1 MIKMQLSLKI
11 IVLLWLHFEVSVEQD
26 LKGFDDNIL
35 YKINWPGKIDD
46 LQDADRAEPMM
57 VTTSKKEKYRCMIPP
72 VQTVEDQDNA
82 PYMGA
87 GPLDLLTPLF
97 ASSQCSIRI
106 ESYWT
111 YEVCHG
117 VHVKQFH
124 EERDGKSVKM
134 QEYDLGRWD
143 WKNEALREKIL
154 QAEEE
159 NEDKLQYKKIDSL
172 NLPYFELEMTDGTIC
187 DINNE
192 PRVTKVLYV
201 CYAHGK
207 NAIYSLKETST
218 CNYEMIILTP
228 NLCSHPKFRP
238 QEAGDN
244 NINCYPVEGPQK
256 PRDLLAMEVESMK
269 LRYQKLSN
277 AHQNAKDTIA
287 VFKVDPKD
295 GTLRMEILQNDF
307 DEEDLSAALDSST
320 KKVSKITDTIT
331 DTTPVEAFLQGKH
344 CLTGGTGW
352 WKYEFCYGRY
362 VRQYHGETSLI
373 LGFFDEK
380 LHREWIAKH
389 PHKKPKPKNTRTE
402 LTHFYQGGSECDKTG
417 ERRET
422 EVKLKCLE
430 NATSKT
436 SVSLY
441 LLEPQTCQY
450 ILGVESPLICEILQ
464 KADDDG
470 LVASSAPK
478 TSEEGDDDYL
488 VGNAIIEDIDV
499 RFEND

>member
-1 MIKMQLSLKI
+1 MQLSVQ
-11 IVLLWLHFEVSVEQD
+11 IVLLLWLHVGVSLEPD

-46 LQDADRAEPMM
+46 LQDAERAEPMF

-72 VQTVEDQDNA
+72 IQTVEDTDNS
-82 PYMGA
+82 PYMGPA
-87 GPLDLLTPLF
+87 PLDLLMPLF
-97 ASSQCSIRI
+97 ASAQCSIRI

-117 VHVKQFH
+117 LYVKQFH
-124 EERDGKSVKM
+124 EERDGKSVKT
-134 QEYDLGRWD
+134 QEYHLGRWD
-143 WKNEALREKIL
+143 WKNEALREKIM
-154 QAEEE
+154 QAEQEKG
-159 NEDKLQYKKIDSL
+159 DTLQYKKIDSL

-244 NINCYPVEGPQK
+244 NINCYPVDGPAK

-287 VFKVDPKD
+287 VFKVDAKD

-307 DEEDLSAALDSST
+307 DEDDLSAALEGTT
-320 KKVSKITDTIT
+320 KKITKTTDTIT

-352 WKYEFCYGRY
+352 WRYEFCYGRY
-362 VRQYHGETSLI
+362 VRQYHGDTSLI

-380 LHREWIAKH
+380 LHREWIEKH
-389 PHKKPKPKNTRTE
+389 PHKRPKPKNVRTE

-470 LVASSAPK
+470 LVASLVSQKAPEK
-478 TSEEGDDDYL
+478 GDEEHI

>member
-1 MIKMQLSLKI
+1 MHLHVE
-11 IVLLWLHFEVSVEQD
+11 IVLISWICVVTSFETEF
-26 LKGFDDNIL
+26 KGFDDNIL
-35 YKINWPGKIDD
+35 YKINWPGNID
-46 LQDADRAEPMM
+46 LQDAEGAEPMF
-57 VTTSKKEKYRCMIPP
+57 VTSSTKEKYKCMIPP
-72 VQTVEDQDNA
+72 IQTVEDNSKDQYQG
-82 PYMGA
+82 PGA
-87 GPLDLLTPLF
+87 LDLLTPLF

-117 VHVKQFH
+117 QYVRQYH
-124 EERDGKSVKM
+124 EERDGKSVKS
-134 QEYDLGRWD
+134 QEYYLGRWD
-143 WKNEALREKIL
+143 WKNEALRMKLKEKD
-154 QAEEE
+154 QEKEE
-159 NEDKLQYKKIDSL
+159 NLPYKRIESL
-172 NLPYFELEMTDGTIC
+172 NLPYFELEMSDGTIC
-187 DINNE
+187 DLNNE
-192 PRVTKVLYV
+192 PRITKVLYV

-228 NLCSHPKFRP
+228 TLCTHPKYRP
-238 QEAGDN
+238 QETGEN
-244 NINCYPVEGPQK
+244 NINCYPLDHAPQK
-256 PRDLLAMEVESMK
+256 PRNLLAMEVESMK
-269 LRYQKLSN
+269 LRYQKLS
-277 AHQNAKDTIA
+277 
-287 VFKVDPKD
+287 D

-307 DEEDLSAALDSST
+307 EDEDASDPLVSPAKKIT
-320 KKVSKITDTIT
+320 KVNTDTIT

-380 LHREWIAKH
+380 LHREWIEKH
-389 PHKKPKPKNTRTE
+389 PHKRPKPSNVRTE

-417 ERRET
+417 EKRET

-436 SVSLY
+436 FVSLY

-464 KADDDG
+464 KADNDG
-470 LVASSAPK
+470 LII
-478 TSEEGDDDYL
+478 SENQNTYGEDEDYI
-488 VGNAIIEDIDV
+488 VGNAIIDEDV

>member
-1 MIKMQLSLKI
+1 MILFPKE
-11 IVLLWLHFEVSVEQD
+11 VVFVVCLHLVAGLDVDFN
-26 LKGFDDNIL
+26 KGFDDNIL

-46 LQDADRAEPMM
+46 LQEQDVEGAEPMF
-57 VTTSKKEKYRCMIPP
+57 VTTSTKEKYKCMIPP
-72 VQTVEDQDNA
+72 VLQKEDTSSA
-82 PYMGA
+82 PYQGP
-87 GPLDLLTPLF
+87 GPLELLTPLF
-97 ASSQCSIRI
+97 ASAQCSIRI

-117 VHVKQFH
+117 QYVKQFH
-124 EERDGKSVKM
+124 EERDGKSVKT
-134 QEYDLGRWD
+134 QEYFLGKWD
-143 WKNEALREKIL
+143 WKTETNKEES
-154 QAEEE
+154 AEVNQE
-159 NEDKLQYKKIDSL
+159 NSDHLQYKKIDSL
-172 NLPYFELEMTDGTIC
+172 NLPYFEVEMGDGTIC
-187 DINNE
+187 DLNNE

-238 QEAGDN
+238 QETGDN
-244 NINCYPVEGPQK
+244 NINCYPVGTAPQK
-256 PRDLLAMEVESMK
+256 PRNLLAMEVESMK
-269 LRYQKLSN
+269 LRYQKLS
-277 AHQNAKDTIA
+277 
-287 VFKVDPKD
+287 D

-307 DEEDLSAALDSST
+307 DEDDVNENLESPVA
-320 KKVSKITDTIT
+320 KKVTKIKDTIT

-362 VRQYHGETSLI
+362 VRQYHGDTSLI

-380 LHREWIAKH
+380 LHREWIEKH
-389 PHKKPKPKNTRTE
+389 PHKRPKPKNVRTE

-430 NATSKT
+430 NAVSKT
-436 SVSLY
+436 FVSLY

-464 KADDDG
+464 KADEDG
-470 LVASSAPK
+470 LVPSAQSSED
-478 TSEEGDDDYL
+478 TEEYV
-488 VGNAIIEDIDV
+488 VGNAIIEDMDV

>member
-1 MIKMQLSLKI
+1 MQFLVQ
-11 IVLLWLHFEVSVEQD
+11 IVFIAWLYVSGSVKAD
-26 LKGFDDNIL
+26 YKGFDDNII

-46 LQDADRAEPMM
+46 LQNVDGGEPML
-57 VTTSKKEKYRCMIPP
+57 VTSSNKEKYQCMIPP
-72 VQTVEDQDNA
+72 VQTVEDTSNT
-82 PYMGA
+82 PYLGP
-87 GPLDLLTPLF
+87 GPLELLTPLF

-117 VHVKQFH
+117 MYVKQFH
-124 EERDGKSVKM
+124 EERDGKSVKT
-134 QEYDLGRWD
+134 QEYFLGRWD
-143 WKNEALREKIL
+143 WKNDALKEKL
-154 QAEEE
+154 TQTEQE
-159 NEDKLQYKKIDSL
+159 NDEHLPYKKIDSL
-172 NLPYFELEMTDGTIC
+172 NLPYFELEMADGTIC

-218 CNYEMIILTP
+218 CNYEIIILTP

-238 QEAGDN
+238 QETGDN
-244 NINCYPVEGPQK
+244 NINCYPVDWAPQK
-256 PRDLLAMEVESMK
+256 PRNLLAMEVESMK

-287 VFKVDPKD
+287 VFKVDAKD

-307 DEEDLSAALDSST
+307 DEEDIIDPLETPA
-320 KKVSKITDTIT
+320 KKVSKIADTIT

-380 LHREWIAKH
+380 LHRDWIAKH
-389 PHKKPKPKNTRTE
+389 PHKRPKPKNIRTE

-417 ERRET
+417 EKRET

-430 NATSKT
+430 NAASKT
-436 SVSLY
+436 FVSLY

-464 KADDDG
+464 KADEDG
-470 LVASSAPK
+470 LVASVQNQNARSQED
-478 TSEEGDDDYL
+478 EEYV